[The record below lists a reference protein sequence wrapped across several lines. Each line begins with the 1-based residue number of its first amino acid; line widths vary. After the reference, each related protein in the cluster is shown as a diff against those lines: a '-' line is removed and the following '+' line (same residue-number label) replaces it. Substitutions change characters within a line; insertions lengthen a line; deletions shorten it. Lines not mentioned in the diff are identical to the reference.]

1 METICP
7 KCGEKIEIKL
17 ERSGGATG
25 LEDMR
30 HLTPMALNI
39 LKYMRTI
46 SPINWMS
53 NAQLYR
59 AFTQDHRSKCEIC
72 RGTKPGKCN
81 IGFYKIGSFHARLS
95 EMVGLGIIA
104 MTKQKI
110 EMRDPDTRTLRFV
123 KKPVY
128 MVIPEKADI
137 VIKDEGRLENVKRI
151 SPGTGPKLV

>member
-25 LEDMR
+25 LDDMR

-39 LKYMRTI
+39 LKYMRSI
-46 SPINWMS
+46 GSAKWMS

-59 AFTQDHRSKCEIC
+59 AFSQDHRSKCDIC
-72 RGTKPGKCN
+72 KGLKQGKCN

-110 EMRDPDTRTLRFV
+110 ELRDPDTRTLRFV
-123 KKPVY
+123 LKPVY
-128 MVIPEKADI
+128 AVIPERADI
-137 VIKDEGRLENVKRI
+137 VIRDEGRLQNVKGI